1 MPRRL
6 PGDMVMV
13 IMPVVV
19 GMRMVVGVIVGM
31 VVIVG
36 VAVVVMVMSGCRDHG
51 LEDFIGL
58 LERYVVAL
66 EHLAYGKVVLDQQI
80 IVGELSGKMQVADLP
95 GPVGGFTGIG
105 IGDLEYFFGKLL
117 DDVPFFFVR
126 KKHVTVGE
134 GRGEVET
141 EVNAILRL
149 IAPTTLGQHTAF
161 DLETYGGKIGG
172 GFLRGKFLDYLHGQK
187 RK

>member
-1 MPRRL
+1 MVVTMPRRL

-13 IMPVVV
+13 LMS
-19 GMRMVVGVIVGM
+19 VIVRMGM
-31 VVIVG
+31 IVIVG
-36 VAVVVMVMSGCRDHG
+36 VAVVVMVMPGCCHHG
-51 LEDFIGL
+51 LEYFIGL

-66 EHLAYGKVVLDQQI
+66 EHLAYGKVVLDKQI
-80 IVGELSGKMQVADLP
+80 IVGELSGKVQVADLP
-95 GPVGGFTGIG
+95 GPVGGFAGIG
-105 IGDLEYFFGKLL
+105 IGDFEDFLGKLL
-117 DDVPFFFVR
+117 DDVLFLFVR
-126 KKHVTVGE
+126 KKHVPVSE

-141 EVNAILRL
+141 EFNAILRL

-172 GFLRGKFLDYLHGQK
+172 GFLRGEVLDYLHGQK